1 LIRILPSF
9 SKIYGFIPLKA
20 TRLVAL
26 ICLFSIL
33 IISSIQSQNLS
44 GQWIGGFGSVD
55 EAAGRKTGYVLEM
68 EFTGNKISG
77 YSYTYFAISGKQY
90 FVICKLSGTYD
101 KGSKSM
107 IVNEIEKIKSNTPPD
122 FENCLQSHQLT
133 YLKQKDKEI
142 LAGKWKPYIK
152 ESNCGSGITELER
165 KKLERI
171 TPTKEQNTG
180 QTETS
185 KTLKQTPKNSNGT
198 NPVKP
203 VDKSSTA
210 LAQKT
215 TPQKNETVTKATV
228 SAPKKD
234 NPSNKTTT
242 PVLKPIQPT
251 QKNPSESPKTTY
263 TPPPTQQ
270 PVVVQAEKKPPVK
283 TVQETQENRIKP
295 IINKPREKY
304 NKRNYEVIRTIEVSG
319 PSIQIDIYDNG
330 QVDGDTVSIF
340 LNEKL
345 LVPKK
350 MLTAHPISLNIKL
363 DDEDATYDLIMFA
376 ESLGSI
382 PPNTAFMLITTSTA
396 RYEINISST
405 EQTSGAI
412 RFKLKK

>member
-1 LIRILPSF
+1 MYFLL
-9 SKIYGFIPLKA
+9 G
-20 TRLVAL
+20 
-26 ICLFSIL
+26 SI
-33 IISSIQSQNLS
+33 SVSTNAQNLS
-44 GQWIGGFGSVD
+44 GQWIGGFGSTD
-55 EAAGRKTGYVLEM
+55 EASGRNTSYVLEM
-68 EFTGNKISG
+68 DINGSKISG

-90 FVICKLSGTYD
+90 FVICKLSGTFD

-152 ESNCGSGITELER
+152 ESNCGNGITELER
-165 KKLERI
+165 KKLEKI
-171 TPTKEQNTG
+171 TPTKEQNTAKS
-180 QTETS
+180 ETS
-185 KTLKQTPKNSNGT
+185 KSLKQTTTAKSNT
-198 NPVKP
+198 VNNAVKP
-203 VDKSSTA
+203 ALKNNNSSVQNSA
-210 LAQKT
+210 LQNTKT
-215 TPQKNETVTKATV
+215 TVKTPV
-228 SAPKKD
+228 SSPKKD
-234 NPSNKTTT
+234 ISTNKTTVPASKT
-242 PVLKPIQPT
+242 ISTAP
-251 QKNPSESPKTTY
+251 KNPTESPKTTY
-263 TPPPTQQ
+263 TPPTPQHPDVTQS
-270 PVVVQAEKKPPVK
+270 EKKPQIK
-283 TVQETQENRIKP
+283 TLQETQENRIKP

-304 NKRNYEVIRTIEVSG
+304 NKRNYEVIRTIEVTG

-350 MLTAHPISLNIKL
+350 MLTANPISLNIKL
-363 DDEDATYDLIMFA
+363 DDEDNTYDLIMFA
-376 ESLGSI
+376 ESLGTI

>member
-1 LIRILPSF
+1 MPQ
-9 SKIYGFIPLKA
+9 KA
-20 TRLVAL
+20 TRFVAFTL
-26 ICLFSIL
+26 LFSIL
-33 IISSIQSQNLS
+33 INSSIHSQNLS
-44 GQWIGGFGSVD
+44 GQWIGGFGSID
-55 EAAGRKTGYVLEM
+55 EASGRKTGYVLEM
-68 EFTGNKISG
+68 EFSGSKISG

-171 TPTKEQNTG
+171 TPTKEQNNV
-180 QTETS
+180 QSES
-185 KTLKQTPKNSNGT
+185 PKSVKLAPKNSTGS

-203 VDKSSTA
+203 VEKNSTA
-210 LAQKT
+210 SAQKT
-215 TPQKNETVTKATV
+215 SPQKNEASTKTSV
-228 SAPKKD
+228 SAPKKE
-234 NPSNKTTT
+234 NPANKTTA
-242 PVLKPIQPT
+242 PAVKPIPPA
-251 QKNPSESPKTTY
+251 QKNPPETPKITY
-263 TPPPTQQ
+263 VPPPTQQ
-270 PVVVQAEKKPPVK
+270 PVVVPAEKKPPVK
-283 TVQETQENRIKP
+283 TVQEAQENRIKP

-319 PSIQIDIYDNG
+319 QSIQIDIYDNG

-350 MLTAHPISLNIKL
+350 MLTANPISLNIKL
-363 DDEDATYDLIMFA
+363 DDEDSTYDLIMFA